1 MFSNHFVTHFPQ
13 NAPAKKIWESVNISE
28 RYGQNF
34 VAYFLGS
41 PCISYISLSV
51 IEHVPLCSP
60 VSINH
65 PHRHNN
71 NISLLHN
78 KRSLPRWLQT
88 SQHSKFSRLNFSLS
102 LDSNV
107 NLPKLNTT
115 DSASWDLALPSIN
128 ISFSMT
134 KSHLF
139 QDSQIEPSREWLGL
153 ISTIRLY
160 NAIHVGSHW
169 KKTEQRTY

>member
-1 MFSNHFVTHFPQ
+1 MHQ
-13 NAPAKKIWESVNISE
+13 WKKIENWSIF
-28 RYGQNF
+28 QKDMDKTLWLT
-34 VAYFLGS
+34 FLGS

-65 PHRHNN
+65 PHRHYT

-107 NLPKLNTT
+107 KTQHHRLCFMRLGFTINKYLIFYDQISSLSRFT
-115 DSASWDLALPSIN
+115 D
-128 ISFSMT
+128 
-134 KSHLF
+134 
-139 QDSQIEPSREWLGL
+139 R
-153 ISTIRLY
+153 TITWVTRAYQHNRLY